1 MKLLPLTN
9 DFVFKAVFGKNPDL
23 LLALLNSFPEFSNE
37 KQIEHIY
44 ILNPELPKEFKK
56 DKLSIL
62 DIQATDKS
70 GNRFLIEMQ
79 VSHRTF
85 FEKRILYYWAKLYSK
100 SILKGQKYDKL
111 PKVYS
116 FNFVNFTLLPNRNK
130 FHSVFHILEKN
141 DSKYRLTEDLE
152 IHIIELRKFSRA
164 LESLETN
171 LDKWIFLLREA
182 QNLRG
187 EQMKTLAKK
196 NPKIKKTISELKV
209 VSYTN
214 GKRADYEARLKGE
227 FDYNTD
233 MGYAFDQGLEKGLEK
248 VRTSILLAIEMVL
261 ELKFHSEGLK
271 LFPEVQKIRD
281 LDHLE
286 KILLKIKKAKSIS
299 EVKKM
304 L

>member
-1 MKLLPLTN
+1 MSAQLRN
-9 DFVFKAVFGKNPDL
+9 NPDL
-23 LLALLNSFPEFSNE
+23 LLALLNSFPEFVDE
-37 KQIEHIY
+37 KQIEQIY
-44 ILNPELPKEFKK
+44 VLNPEIPKDFKK
-56 DKLSIL
+56 DKLSTL
-62 DIQATDKS
+62 DIQATDKK

-116 FNFVNFTLLPNRNK
+116 FNFVNFTLLPNTNK
-130 FHSVFHILEKN
+130 FHSVFHVLEKS
-141 DSKYRLTEDLE
+141 DPKYRLTEDLE
-152 IHIIELRKFSRA
+152 IHIIELRKFPRA

-171 LDKWIFLLREA
+171 LDTWIFLLREA

-187 EQMKTLAKK
+187 DQMKTLEKK

-233 MGYAFDQGLEKGLEK
+233 MGYAFDQGLQKGIEKGIEK
-248 VRTSILLAIEMVL
+248 SRTPILLAIEMVL
-261 ELKFHSEGLK
+261 ELKFHADGLK
-271 LFPEVQKIRD
+271 LFPEVQKIKD
-281 LDHLE
+281 LEHLQ
-286 KILLKIKKAKSIS
+286 KILLKIKKAKSVS
-299 EVKKM
+299 EVKKI

>member
-1 MKLLPLTN
+1 MI
-9 DFVFKAVFGKNPDL
+9 FVFKAVFGKNPDL
-23 LLALLNSFPEFSNE
+23 LLALLNSFPEFADE
-37 KQIEHIY
+37 KQIEQLY
-44 ILNPELPKEFKK
+44 ILNPEIPKDFQK

-62 DIQATDKS
+62 DIQATDKN

-79 VSHRTF
+79 VSHKTF

-100 SILKGQKYDKL
+100 SILKGQKYEKL

-116 FNFVNFTLLPNRNK
+116 FNFVNFSLLPNTNK
-130 FHSVFHILEKN
+130 FHSVFHLLEKS
-141 DSKYRLTEDLE
+141 DLKYRLTEDLE

-171 LDKWIFLLREA
+171 LDTWIFLLREA

-187 EQMKTLAKK
+187 EQMKTLEKK

-233 MGYAFDQGLEKGLEK
+233 MGYAFDQGLEKGIEQGIEK
-248 VRTSILLAIEMVL
+248 VRVSILLAIEMVL

-271 LFPEVQKIRD
+271 LFTEVQKIKDVDR
-281 LDHLE
+281 LQ
-286 KILLKIKKAKSIS
+286 KILLKIKKAKYLS
-299 EVKKM
+299 EIKKM

>member
-1 MKLLPLTN
+1 MI
-9 DFVFKAVFGKNPDL
+9 FVFKAVFGKNPDL
-23 LLALLNSFPEFSNE
+23 LLALLNSFPEFADE
-37 KQIEHIY
+37 KQIEQLY
-44 ILNPELPKEFKK
+44 ILNPEIPKDFQK

-62 DIQATDKS
+62 DIQATDKN

-79 VSHRTF
+79 VSHKTF

-100 SILKGQKYDKL
+100 SILKGQKYEKL

-116 FNFVNFTLLPNRNK
+116 FNFVNFPLLPNTNK
-130 FHSVFHILEKN
+130 FHSVFHLLEKS
-141 DSKYRLTEDLE
+141 DPKYRLTEDLE
-152 IHIIELRKFSRA
+152 IHIIELRKFPNA

-171 LDKWIFLLREA
+171 LDTWIFLLREA

-187 EQMKTLAKK
+187 EQMKTLEKK

-233 MGYAFDQGLEKGLEK
+233 MGYAFDQGLEKGIEQGIEK
-248 VRTSILLAIEMVL
+248 VRVSILLAIEMVL

-271 LFPEVQKIRD
+271 LFTEVQKIKDVDR
-281 LDHLE
+281 LQ
-286 KILLKIKKAKSIS
+286 KILLKIKKAKYLS
-299 EVKKM
+299 EIKKM